1 MNKKL
6 VCTDSFVLKK
16 RKLRIYSVAE
26 GGSGTIFW
34 TTEQQ
39 AVQYVQK
46 IHIQRLFSNKEAR

>member
-6 VCTDSFVLKK
+6 VHADSFVLRK
-16 RKLRIYSVAE
+16 RNLRIYRVAE
-26 GGSGTIFW
+26 SGSGTIFW

-39 AVQYVQK
+39 AAQYVQK